1 MSQHGLLINPFF
13 SWASTAPAPLW
24 RPCCDKHTWSL
35 CPVPDT
41 LHLKPLEFWNDE
53 GLTYANELT
62 GGWVPLGSL
71 RIGCGHQ
78 KDHGKIS
85 ELQFSALPG
94 PQCPG
99 RVEGLEVELSTRGQW
114 FNQSLLNNEPLA
126 LYCSVAQLSITPLK
140 DRAQHSFWVDREGPK
155 RRVPREHVRVC
166 NPCPHHTRSL
176 SCILEQ

>member
-1 MSQHGLLINPFF
+1 MVSHTHLPVDKPWTWNLKIWKLQSSYVPAWVTDQSLFFPELPLLQ
-13 SWASTAPAPLW
+13 PLW

-114 FNQSLLNNEPLA
+114 FNQSIIAEQWTSSIVLFSR
-126 LYCSVAQLSITPLK
+126 SVVYNPLK
-140 DRAQHSFWVDREGPK
+140 GQGSTQLLGWQ
-155 RRVPREHVRVC
+155 RR
-166 NPCPHHTRSL
+166 S
-176 SCILEQ
+176 